1 MRRARLEAP
10 VGIRL
15 VSGRTALFAYGSLV
29 SAVSVARTLGRPVEG
44 SPAVRLP
51 GWRRRWSQVRDNR
64 ATEKTFAHA
73 ESGMVPPHCLGLN
86 VEPDPGGE
94 GPNGVLIE
102 VSEDELERLARRE
115 IRYDRIDVTEAI
127 GAETS
132 PFTRIATFTA
142 KPGNFSPTPPP
153 GAVILA
159 PYLREVEAAFGV
171 LGIGQLELFRSTTG
185 PAPVEVIES
194 VLVRDEIPPG
204 NPRDW

>member
-1 MRRARLEAP
+1 MEAP
-10 VGIRL
+10 VGGRL
-15 VSGRTALFAYGSLV
+15 VSGRAALFAYGSLV
-29 SAVSVARTLGRPVEG
+29 SAVSAGRTLGRPVDG
-44 SPAVRLP
+44 AFAVRLS

-73 ESGMVPPHCLGLN
+73 QSGVVPSHCLGLN
-86 VEPDPGGE
+86 VEPDPGAE
-94 GPNGVLIE
+94 GPNGILIE
-102 VSEDELERLARRE
+102 VSEAELERLAVRE

-127 GAETS
+127 GVEAS
-132 PFTRIATFTA
+132 PFTRVATFTA
-142 KPGNFSPTPPP
+142 KPENFTPTPPP

-171 LGIGQLELFRSTTG
+171 LGRGQLELFRSTTG